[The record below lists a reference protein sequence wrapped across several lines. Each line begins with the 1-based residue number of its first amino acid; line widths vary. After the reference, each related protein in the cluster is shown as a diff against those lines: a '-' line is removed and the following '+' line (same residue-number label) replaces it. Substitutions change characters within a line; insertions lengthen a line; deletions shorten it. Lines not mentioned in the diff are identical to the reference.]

1 MKPVC
6 PKPTEGRENL
16 RAYFRTDPGRLEEI
30 IRSLYALLDENAD
43 LEYKAANGYEMLLGN
58 HLVMTSHDA
67 SLTLADRYPFK
78 ELWIRFYQEHIGDPH
93 LVKLLLLAWSNG
105 LGEGYRVKRQETLL
119 RYEKMLLGD
128 CKIQNTAETG
138 CTARIRKQPAH
149 SADHTEQHIWGNTGT
164 LCGPGNGGADSG

>member
-1 MKPVC
+1 MC

-67 SLTLADRYPFK
+67 SLTLADRDVY
-78 ELWIRFYQEHIGDPH
+78 
-93 LVKLLLLAWSNG
+93 
-105 LGEGYRVKRQETLL
+105 KRQE
-119 RYEKMLLGD
+119 
-128 CKIQNTAETG
+128 
-138 CTARIRKQPAH
+138 
-149 SADHTEQHIWGNTGT
+149 
-164 LCGPGNGGADSG
+164 